1 MYKQLDNLLS
11 AVTTV
16 DSWYDD
22 GCIIVAESLEE
33 FGQSDWDQLT
43 IEVLNKPLYWK
54 KKLAYCLDSTQ
65 HTQEFEILLSLL
77 SVEDSELFEIS
88 IDTLRSYT
96 STEHKQRIINH
107 PIILDRV
114 HNAISGA
121 GTASRKILEEFLKGL
136 K

>member
-22 GCIIVAESLEE
+22 GCIIAAEILEH
-33 FGQSDWDQLT
+33 FGQSDWDKVT
-43 IEVLNKPLYWK
+43 IEVLDKPLYWK

-77 SVEDSELFEIS
+77 SVEDSELSEIC

-107 PIILDRV
+107 PMILDRV
-114 HNAISGA
+114 HDAISGA
-121 GTASRKILEEFLKGL
+121 GTASKNILGEFLKGL
-136 K
+136 T